1 MSRPSSEVGL
11 GLVAG
16 RLSAAVVVTI
26 VVQLSAVIWFLARLE
41 GRVEVNEQF
50 RLASAPLQAQ
60 MTRLDERFDAVFRDL
75 DRIEH
80 RLMRLEEHIT
90 GPGPGDRGR

>member
-1 MSRPSSEVGL
+1 MSRPSSEAGL

-50 RLASAPLQAQ
+50 RVASAPLQAQ

-75 DRIEH
+75 DRIER
-80 RLMRLEEHIT
+80 RLMRLEEHFT

>member
-1 MSRPSSEVGL
+1 MSRPSSEAGL
-11 GLVAG
+11 GFVAG

-50 RLASAPLQAQ
+50 RVASAPLQAQ

-75 DRIEH
+75 DRIER
-80 RLMRLEEHIT
+80 RLMRLEEHFT

>member
-1 MSRPSSEVGL
+1 MSRPAREAGL
-11 GLVAG
+11 GIVPG
-16 RLSAAVVVTI
+16 PLSAAVIVTI

-75 DRIEH
+75 DRIER
-80 RLMRLEEHIT
+80 RLMRLEEHFA
-90 GPGPGDRGR
+90 GPGAGDRSR

>member
-1 MSRPSSEVGL
+1 MSRPTSEAGL

-50 RLASAPLQAQ
+50 RVASAPLQAQ

-75 DRIEH
+75 DRIER
-80 RLMRLEEHIT
+80 RLMRLEEHFT